1 MTAGMIGGVALRSKA
16 LLAPMAGVSDRAY
29 RELCMAMGAGYCV
42 SEMVSSKAL
51 SFGSKKSVELMEID
65 NSERPCGIQIFGDDP
80 LCMAQAAESA
90 MANKPDII
98 DINMGCPAPKI
109 SGSGS
114 GSALMRDPALC
125 GRLTEAVVRAV

>member
-80 LCMAQAAESA
+80 LCMLRSLRWRTSPTSLISIWAVRRRKSAAA
-90 MANKPDII
+90 A
-98 DINMGCPAPKI
+98 A
-109 SGSGS
+109 
-114 GSALMRDPALC
+114 
-125 GRLTEAVVRAV
+125 AVR

>member
-65 NSERPCGIQIFGDDP
+65 NSERPCGIHRSAWCRLRSLRWRTSLTSLISIW
-80 LCMAQAAESA
+80 AVRRRKSAAA
-90 MANKPDII
+90 A
-98 DINMGCPAPKI
+98 A
-109 SGSGS
+109 
-114 GSALMRDPALC
+114 
-125 GRLTEAVVRAV
+125 AVR